1 LSTGTAEAVT
11 RFARLAITHGQAA
24 RLTDAEL
31 VELLVSDGAS
41 RVTAHRIVAIERGA
55 AEPSRAR
62 RHAMSR

>member
-1 LSTGTAEAVT
+1 LSTATADALT
-11 RFARLAITHGQAA
+11 RLAKLATSYGQIG
-24 RLTDAEL
+24 RLSDAEL

-41 RVTAHRIVAIERGA
+41 RLAAHRIVAIERGA